1 MELSL
6 ERMTYEV
13 GGCVRDWH
21 WGIPT
26 KDIDFVVLAP
36 SFAAMR
42 AWILKEGF
50 KIHVEKEEFV
60 TIRAGVPEGHRLRS
74 RTKDADFVLAR
85 KDGVSSDGRRPD
97 SVEPGTLEDDLA
109 RRDFTI
115 NAIAR
120 SVRGEF
126 VDPFGGLADCDARIL
141 RFVGN
146 PEDRIREDG
155 LRVLRGFRFMVTKNV
170 TPTEE
175 TRAALCSDLAVEMLS
190 YVSTERIREELLKMF
205 SHDTLGTLALV
216 ETFSENMKQ
225 ALFANIKLAPTMK
238 GF

>member
-1 MELSL
+1 MEM
-6 ERMTYEV
+6 EMFKV
-13 GGCVRDWH
+13 GGCVRDKR
-21 WGIPT
+21 WGIRT
-26 KDIDFVVLAP
+26 KDIDFVVLAE
-36 SFAAMR
+36 SFDAMK
-42 AWILKEGF
+42 AEILSQGF
-50 KIHVEKEEFV
+50 KVHVEKPEFV
-60 TIRAGVPEGHRLRS
+60 TIRAGVPAGHVLREI
-74 RTKDADFVLAR
+74 TKDADFVLAR
-85 KDGVSSDGRRPD
+85 KDGQSSDGRRPD
-97 SVEPGTLEDDLA
+97 SVEPGTLLDDLA

-115 NAIAR
+115 NAVAETID
-120 SVRGEF
+120 GEF

-155 LRVLRGFRFMVTKNV
+155 LRVLRGFRFIITKNV

-175 TRAALCSDLAVEMLS
+175 TREALTSDLAVEMLS
-190 YVSTERIREELLKMF
+190 CVSTERIREELFKMF
-205 SHDTLGTLALV
+205 SHDTLASLALV